1 MEEHEREESEGG
13 VVEKE
18 TVEEQVDWG
27 ESALVEEMRGMVG
40 ELAWGGGDISPL
52 PPSPKKRVKR
62 RVRLADSERE
72 GMAKRVMGVGETSG
86 LLLVSPGPQLL
97 LGGDTP
103 NKTQDWVQEELGSFL
118 SGDSASPIFFQT
130 SCSAGE

>member
-1 MEEHEREESEGG
+1 M
-13 VVEKE
+13 
-18 TVEEQVDWG
+18 
-27 ESALVEEMRGMVG
+27 
-40 ELAWGGGDISPL
+40 
-52 PPSPKKRVKR
+52 KR

-103 NKTQDWVQEELGSFL
+103 NKTQDWVQEEVGSFL
-118 SGDSASPIFFQT
+118 FGDPASPIFFQT
-130 SCSAGE
+130 SCNTGEGEDCAGHPGAKHYSCILGWCDGGRGGDVGITDGVLTGRYGAGEHRVSLLFFFFSSVWV